1 MKSSRDWG
9 ALARVEK
16 WCSWLEQ
23 VVVGVLGLAALA
35 FCVVQVIGR
44 YVTPHHAMSY
54 AEEAIVYLLVWAVMI
69 TSSQLVRRNAHVRS
83 DLVLRLL
90 SQGQQRVLEIFN
102 CVVALLFLIG
112 LSWFGWQVVETSL
125 LLDERSSSVLQ
136 FPMWVYYAAL
146 PTAGVL
152 MTVRYL
158 VRLVTFLFFY
168 ESSLLSAGHIPQ
180 HESTLLAGDGEIQA
194 VRT

>member
-1 MKSSRDWG
+1 
-9 ALARVEK
+9 
-16 WCSWLEQ
+16 
-23 VVVGVLGLAALA
+23 
-35 FCVVQVIGR
+35 
-44 YVTPHHAMSY
+44 
-54 AEEAIVYLLVWAVMI
+54 
-69 TSSQLVRRNAHVRS
+69 
-83 DLVLRLL
+83 
-90 SQGQQRVLEIFN
+90 
-102 CVVALLFLIG
+102 
-112 LSWFGWQVVETSL
+112 
-125 LLDERSSSVLQ
+125 
-136 FPMWVYYAAL
+136 MWVYYAAL